1 MNSKLDNKIEVFLH
15 DRDDYVNI
23 FNNDRIS
30 SDLDDYILNETKTIG
45 LKEHIIIEIKSE
57 FDMSDD
63 EKNKLRDMIKLSFY
77 DDIIELNVFEKTLL
91 KKNIIFMIIGV
102 LFILMYFLFNEFI
115 IINELLLIIGWLFV
129 SESIY
134 ALIFGSSDNNIK
146 ILKRKQLVNSDIL
159 FK

>member
-1 MNSKLDNKIEVFLH
+1 MNSKLDNKIEVLLH

-57 FDMSDD
+57 FEMSDE
-63 EKNKLRDMIKLSFY
+63 EKNKLRNMIKLTFY
-77 DDIIELNVFEKTLL
+77 DDIIELNVFEKNLL

-102 LFILMYFLFNEFI
+102 LFILMYFLFNDFI

>member
-1 MNSKLDNKIEVFLH
+1 MNSKLDNKIEVLLH

-102 LFILMYFLFNEFI
+102 LFILMYFLFNDFI

-146 ILKRKQLVNSDIL
+146 IIKRKQLVNSDII

>member
-1 MNSKLDNKIEVFLH
+1 MNSKLDNKIEVLLH

-146 ILKRKQLVNSDIL
+146 IIKRKQLVNSDII

>member
-1 MNSKLDNKIEVFLH
+1 MNSKLDNKIEVLLH

-57 FDMSDD
+57 LDMSDD

-146 ILKRKQLVNSDIL
+146 IIKRKQLVNSDII

>member
-1 MNSKLDNKIEVFLH
+1 MNSKLDNKIEVLLH

-63 EKNKLRDMIKLSFY
+63 EKNKLRNMIKLSFY
-77 DDIIELNVFEKTLL
+77 DDIIELNVFEKNLL

-102 LFILMYFLFNEFI
+102 LFILMYFLFNDFI

>member
-1 MNSKLDNKIEVFLH
+1 MNSKLDNKIEVLLH

-63 EKNKLRDMIKLSFY
+63 EKNKLRNMIKLSFY
-77 DDIIELNVFEKTLL
+77 DDIIELNVFEKNLL

-146 ILKRKQLVNSDIL
+146 IIKRKQLVNSDII

>member
-1 MNSKLDNKIEVFLH
+1 MNSKLDNKIEVLLH

-146 ILKRKQLVNSDIL
+146 ILKRKQLVNSDII

>member
-1 MNSKLDNKIEVFLH
+1 MNSKLDNKIEVLLH

-63 EKNKLRDMIKLSFY
+63 EKNKLRNMIKLSFY
-77 DDIIELNVFEKTLL
+77 DDIIELNVFEKNLL

-102 LFILMYFLFNEFI
+102 LFILMYFLFNDFI

-146 ILKRKQLVNSDIL
+146 IIKRKQLVNSDIF

>member
-1 MNSKLDNKIEVFLH
+1 MNSKLDNKIEVLLH

-146 ILKRKQLVNSDIL
+146 ILKRKQLVNSDIY

>member
-1 MNSKLDNKIEVFLH
+1 MNSKLDNKIEVLLH

-129 SESIY
+129 SE
-134 ALIFGSSDNNIK
+134 
-146 ILKRKQLVNSDIL
+146 L
-159 FK
+159 FFRVFYF

>member
-57 FDMSDD
+57 FDMNDD

>member
-1 MNSKLDNKIEVFLH
+1 MNSKLDNIIEVFLH
-15 DRDDYVNI
+15 DRDDYINI

-77 DDIIELNVFEKTLL
+77 DDIIELNVFEKNLL

-102 LFILMYFLFNEFI
+102 LFILMYFLFNDFI

-146 ILKRKQLVNSDIL
+146 IIKRKQLVNSDII

>member
-1 MNSKLDNKIEVFLH
+1 MNSKLDNKIEVLLH

-63 EKNKLRDMIKLSFY
+63 EKNKLRNMIKLSFY

-146 ILKRKQLVNSDIL
+146 IIKRKQLVNSDII

>member
-77 DDIIELNVFEKTLL
+77 DDIIELNVFEKNLL

-102 LFILMYFLFNEFI
+102 LFILMYFLFNNFI

-146 ILKRKQLVNSDIL
+146 IIKRKQLVNSDII

>member
-1 MNSKLDNKIEVFLH
+1 MNSKLDNKIEVLLH

-102 LFILMYFLFNEFI
+102 LFILMYFLFNKFI

-146 ILKRKQLVNSDIL
+146 ILKRKQLVNSDIF

>member
-1 MNSKLDNKIEVFLH
+1 MNSKLDNIIEVFLH
-15 DRDDYVNI
+15 DRDDYINI

-77 DDIIELNVFEKTLL
+77 DDIIELNVFEKNLL

-102 LFILMYFLFNEFI
+102 LFILMYFLFNDFI

-146 ILKRKQLVNSDIL
+146 IIKRKQLVNSDIL

>member
-1 MNSKLDNKIEVFLH
+1 MNSKLDNKIEVLLH

-134 ALIFGSSDNNIK
+134 ALIFGRSDNNIK
-146 ILKRKQLVNSDIL
+146 ILKRKQLVNSDIF

>member
-77 DDIIELNVFEKTLL
+77 DDIIELNVFEKNLL

-102 LFILMYFLFNEFI
+102 LFILMYFLFNDFI

-146 ILKRKQLVNSDIL
+146 IIKRKQLVNSDIL

>member
-1 MNSKLDNKIEVFLH
+1 MNSKLDNKIEVLLH

-146 ILKRKQLVNSDIL
+146 ILKRKQLVNSDIF